1 MGQMLAYAAMK
12 RFLVACLAAAL
23 PVLAADAEKDS
34 WQSFS
39 VTLEPAKSHE
49 ECLPIGAGQKRRYH
63 WKSDTPVDFNVH
75 YHRETEIFYPVK
87 RVAMRGDGGLF
98 SARSG
103 EDYCWMWVARD
114 KPAKIEGR
122 IEAK

>member
-1 MGQMLAYAAMK
+1 MRTGNQ
-12 RFLVACLAAAL
+12 RSESGVPTF
-23 PVLAADAEKDS
+23 
-34 WQSFS
+34 
-39 VTLEPAKSHE
+39 
-49 ECLPIGAGQKRRYH
+49 
-63 WKSDTPVDFNVH
+63 
-75 YHRETEIFYPVK
+75 
-87 RVAMRGDGGLF
+87 RGDGGLF